1 MAEWTVSAIYCA
13 KYFAVYALL
22 AKIGVKCEIQDC
34 TIVLFGFL
42 FRAAQFHGLVRE
54 LGQSKEDRVDVQYY
68 SREVKTNL
76 HDIKQQTKQF
86 VVQIEELI
94 DGLNA
99 EDIAG
104 YGEFKSHRPTI
115 SSWPTDPNAVH
126 GEPLQVLVPAPARA
140 RVLSN

>member
-94 DGLNA
+94 DGLTLVIPSDLTREEIRTFVSRIDVCMGLA
-99 EDIAG
+99 
-104 YGEFKSHRPTI
+104 SSTPRP
-115 SSWPTDPNAVH
+115 
-126 GEPLQVLVPAPARA
+126 
-140 RVLSN
+140 